1 MKYELKEVKAISK
14 PFTKKEGIPPI
25 DKYGI
30 NIMITTGIVGQTYN
44 GFTKSDNMFFELDPS
59 DSIDK
64 SKVKMNDFAIKY
76 VETKSRLP
84 PIIIYL
90 PKFLGI
96 VVVFLARTGTSDNVD
111 FSPSSKVILI
121 IL

>member
-76 VETKSRLP
+76 VETKYP
-84 PIIIYL
+84 N
-90 PKFLGI
+90 
-96 VVVFLARTGTSDNVD
+96 T
-111 FSPSSKVILI
+111 
-121 IL
+121 